1 MNQLTITT
9 IQELLSSNK
18 DPLGPFIQR
27 YQHFETGEYWLIA
40 TAPTGEIISSWKQD
54 ITINPEDIKFTEE
67 NNILLISQKDKLFL
81 A

>member
-18 DPLGPFIQR
+18 DPNGSVIQK
-27 YQHFETGEYWLIA
+27 YQHFDTGEYWLIA
-40 TAPTGEIISSWKQD
+40 TTPTGEIISSWKQD
-54 ITINPEDIKFTEE
+54 ITINPEDIVFTEE
-67 NNILLISQKDKLFL
+67 NNFYLISQKDKLFL